1 MNVLFIS
8 DGAENMENAVYLY
21 GGLTESL
28 CGLPCNI
35 KAYKQTDRNVIEVSS
50 DDCFWRIVKAEA
62 ADKIA
67 DVIAVNYKYDFF
79 RSLCKPYGLTDTEN
93 RILLA
98 AVVSADIDDD
108 REYIKQCISTED
120 EFPVDGLFNFR
131 LKALKSKWRDISLY
145 LPKTFDAERLKDFI
159 AFILEEKKN
168 KRVFVK
174 NGNVYD
180 CHYKKLNR
188 AFLSGEDAGDE
199 KLLTEILLSG
209 AGEAELLSPV
219 RAEEEEF
226 LTEYYGNKIIFS
238 DGCFKS

>member
-1 MNVLFIS
+1 MSVLLIS
-8 DGAENMENAVYLY
+8 DGGENVENAVYLY

-28 CGLPCNI
+28 CSLPCSV
-35 KAYKQTDRNVIEVSS
+35 KAYKQTDRNIIEISA
-50 DDCFWRIVKAEA
+50 DDCFYGIVKAEA
-62 ADKIA
+62 TDKIA
-67 DVIAVNYKYDFF
+67 DVIAVNYKCDFF
-79 RSLCKPYGLTDTEN
+79 RSRCKPYGLTDTES

-98 AVVSADIDDD
+98 AVVSADIDED
-108 REYIKQCISTED
+108 REYIKQRISSED

-131 LKALKSKWRDISLY
+131 LQALKKKWQDISMY
-145 LPKTFDAERLKDFI
+145 LPRTFNPERLKDFI
-159 AFILEEKKN
+159 AFILEEKKS
-168 KRVFVK
+168 KRVYVQ
-174 NGNVYD
+174 NGKVFD

-188 AFLSGEDAGDE
+188 AFLSGDDTGDE

-209 AGEAELLSPV
+209 SGEAELLSPV